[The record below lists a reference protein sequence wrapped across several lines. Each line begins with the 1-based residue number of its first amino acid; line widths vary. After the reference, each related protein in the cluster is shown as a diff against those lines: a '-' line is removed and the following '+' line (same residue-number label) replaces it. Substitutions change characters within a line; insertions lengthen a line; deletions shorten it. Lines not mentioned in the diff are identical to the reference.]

1 MEADPPLHPAGGEDW
16 ARGLH
21 RRCGLPRILELI
33 EESTRRDAEKAA
45 EWKHEAQLQE
55 LLIDAISSFDK
66 L

>member
-1 MEADPPLHPAGGEDW
+1 MWPSP
-16 ARGLH
+16 
-21 RRCGLPRILELI
+21 CILELI